1 MVTIQP
7 RLRPLDLE
15 RIERYNH
22 PDINYEKQY
31 LCKINGKFVSG
42 FFIEKKQTWADGTY
56 LKGVPWDAT
65 GHRLD
70 SDSVYGWEGIWEIVE
85 NGEDC
90 RYRYKQ
96 QDRYSAGWWPGDD
109 DGFDPYA
116 D

>member
-7 RLRPLDLE
+7 RLRALDLE
-15 RIERYNH
+15 RIDRYNH

-31 LCKINGKFVSG
+31 LCKINGKFV
-42 FFIEKKQTWADGTY
+42 ILTTHK
-56 LKGVPWDAT
+56 
-65 GHRLD
+65 LD
-70 SDSVYGWEGIWEIVE
+70 SDSTQGWEGIWEIVE

-90 RYRYKQ
+90 RYRYKE

>member
-7 RLRPLDLE
+7 RLRALDLE

-31 LCKINGKFVSG
+31 LCKINGKFV
-42 FFIEKKQTWADGTY
+42 IHTT
-56 LKGVPWDAT
+56 
-65 GHRLD
+65 HRLD
-70 SDSVYGWEGIWEIVE
+70 SDSTHGWEGIWEIVE
-85 NGEDC
+85 NDEDC
-90 RYRYKQ
+90 RYRYSN
-96 QDRYSAGWWPGDD
+96 QDRYSTGWPGDD